1 MFNIYIV
8 AARTAVCKR
17 LNKLF
22 QERKLYAAVLY
33 KFYITYAKINVK
45 IALRNCPKMT
55 KRDCMKG
62 KQRNYAAKKS
72 KS

>member
-1 MFNIYIV
+1 M
-8 AARTAVCKR
+8 
-17 LNKLF
+17 
-22 QERKLYAAVLY
+22 Y